1 MDLGMIVDVII
12 LIGALV
18 VAITNIW
25 KFFSN
30 SGKGI
35 RKKVDEVNEEKEKEF
50 NEKVDARAREIVT
63 PMLEEKEKELKA
75 SFSKLLDKYL
85 PDRLTEH
92 DQETRQRYLS
102 DRQRYLCEI
111 KNEVVDTIQEQ
122 LDAVNTHET
131 RMDIFSAILK
141 ELLRERIMLIY
152 GRNRTRRELEE
163 HEKIEL
169 ERAYPLYKSL
179 NGNSYIDDYFARMS
193 TWKVIPDDN
202 KTV

>member
-1 MDLGMIVDVII
+1 M
-12 LIGALV
+12 
-18 VAITNIW
+18 
-25 KFFSN
+25 
-30 SGKGI
+30 
-35 RKKVDEVNEEKEKEF
+35 
-50 NEKVDARAREIVT
+50 
-63 PMLEEKEKELKA
+63 
-75 SFSKLLDKYL
+75 
-85 PDRLTEH
+85 
-92 DQETRQRYLS
+92 S

-131 RMDIFSAILK
+131 RMDIFSEILK

-179 NGNSYIDDYFARMS
+179 NGNSYIDDYFARMN

-202 KTV
+202 RTI